1 MVWMECGKKKWQK
14 SRIPLNLCIMYDIRD
29 YLTKALKWFKTNK
42 KEYKGAIGDKFKLLE
57 DEIQTVIEKSLCNP
71 LEVDF
76 IVKAAE
82 NIMADDDIQ
91 FDMNENLFGCKN
103 GVYDIV
109 NDEFRKYRFDD
120 YVTMSCGF
128 DFEDLRA
135 AKRKDND
142 PDSRP
147 DSSDKIV
154 KRELTEV
161 DTKRFNDITALLDQI
176 FPDKEVKKYVLLIF
190 ASGITGKCIEKFFIF
205 NGAGGNGKGLL
216 DEFLRFCLG
225 DYFYEASITL
235 LTHKSAGGSSP
246 DPDKA
251 NIDKKRFLLFKE
263 PDQYAKLMNSQIK
276 ALTGGGKLTGARGL
290 YSSKTDAEL
299 HNTTVMECNKR
310 PKLSETPVKGDIR
323 RLADI
328 HFSSSFITEASEVDE
343 KNHIYLQNPLLKEN
357 EWKVNHGVYFLNIL
371 FEMAQE
377 LKEKDYL
384 IDFFMPQC
392 IRDRSNEYL
401 QGCYDIHQLFVDAYQ
416 LQLFT
421 DTEGNY
427 VAFEFSA
434 TDKCDLNFVSLIAVA
449 KTIKQSGSFRDL
461 PKAKQ
466 REITNDVIYEFFKT
480 NTAYNKHYIE
490 NHYHCVDG
498 ERRKSRNV
506 LLGWVERHDE
516 NDE

>member
-1 MVWMECGKKKWQK
+1 MCKNFFIIPLLYFGRYSNWAEDNNLGSLEKIEDHELFTPFPPPAFYKTFREEMSEISKQLIAANETFAKEIENEKEEEKKYSNTDGSVVSWFCQEWERRILEVIYDVLKKEKLIKKENVVFCFDGLMILSTELFDTEEKQQLILRKCEVEVFKRLDLQIQLKVKAFDEPIDDSLLDFVIPEANDVDNEEEDDDDEEELVGIAKEMTDFYNENFGVGGFFRRSRLGIAELVNKLYSKHFIYHFKEWYGWNAEKKKWQK

-216 DEFLRFCLG
+216 DEFLRF
-225 DYFYEASITL
+225 
-235 LTHKSAGGSSP
+235 
-246 DPDKA
+246 
-251 NIDKKRFLLFKE
+251 
-263 PDQYAKLMNSQIK
+263 
-276 ALTGGGKLTGARGL
+276 
-290 YSSKTDAEL
+290 
-299 HNTTVMECNKR
+299 
-310 PKLSETPVKGDIR
+310 
-323 RLADI
+323 
-328 HFSSSFITEASEVDE
+328 
-343 KNHIYLQNPLLKEN
+343 
-357 EWKVNHGVYFLNIL
+357 
-371 FEMAQE
+371 
-377 LKEKDYL
+377 
-384 IDFFMPQC
+384 
-392 IRDRSNEYL
+392 
-401 QGCYDIHQLFVDAYQ
+401 
-416 LQLFT
+416 
-421 DTEGNY
+421 
-427 VAFEFSA
+427 
-434 TDKCDLNFVSLIAVA
+434 
-449 KTIKQSGSFRDL
+449 
-461 PKAKQ
+461 
-466 REITNDVIYEFFKT
+466 
-480 NTAYNKHYIE
+480 
-490 NHYHCVDG
+490 
-498 ERRKSRNV
+498 
-506 LLGWVERHDE
+506 
-516 NDE
+516 